1 MKKSILATCIFGV
14 LSTGAFAQSS
24 VNLYGS
30 IDEGVTYVTNEG
42 GAHAVL
48 AGPVAVPDFIGFR
61 GIEDLGGGMKALF
74 RLETGFLSNTGA
86 NIVPADMFSRVAFV
100 GLSGREGTLTLGR
113 HFDLTNDTLTQNS
126 NGLLQFSYYLFH
138 PASLDNT
145 ALTSVNNSIKYTT
158 PSFGG
163 LTFTVL
169 YGLADTSTQPGRVF
183 SVDAI
188 YDRGPLRAAAV
199 YSSWHDRTVNLG
211 AKLGYTS
218 FLGQTLTGGKMFFA
232 KSTDIAGLSGRYAI
246 NSQVTVH
253 GMLTHVSIDA
263 ALGSAE
269 MNTAEAGADF
279 QTAPT
284 NTVTVGGFVSSLTGT
299 RYQEVGVGD
308 LYLLSKQ
315 TIVYAQATYQHASGV
330 GNAAIPLLSP
340 SSNSEQ
346 AAFRIGVHHFF

>member
-1 MKKSILATCIFGV
+1 MKRSVLFSSLFVV
-14 LSTGAFAQSS
+14 LSTSAIAQSS
-24 VNLYGS
+24 VNVYGS

-42 GAHAVL
+42 GNHAVL
-48 AGPVAVPDFIGFR
+48 AGPVAVPDFIGFQ
-61 GIEDLGGGMKALF
+61 GSEDLGGGMKALF
-74 RLETGFLSNTGA
+74 RLETGYVSNTGA

-100 GLSGREGTLTLGR
+100 GLSGRDGTLTLGR

-138 PASLDNT
+138 PASLDDT
-145 ALTSVNNSIKYTT
+145 ALTSVNNSVKYTT

-199 YSSWHDRTVNLG
+199 YSSWHDRTANLA

-218 FLGQTLTGGKMFFA
+218 FLGQSLAGGKMFMA
-232 KSTDIAGLSGRYAI
+232 TSTDISGLSGRYVL
-246 NSQVTVH
+246 NSKLSLH

-263 ALGSAE
+263 RLGSAE

-279 QTAPT
+279 QISPQ
-284 NTVTVGGFVSSLTGT
+284 NTVTLGGFVSSLTGT
-299 RYQEVGVGD
+299 HYQEVGLGD
-308 LYLLSKQ
+308 IYALSKR
-315 TIVYAQATYQHASGV
+315 TVVYVQATYQHANGSGD
-330 GNAAIPLLSP
+330 AAIPLLSP
-340 SSNSEQ
+340 SNASGQ